1 MLHHRAD
8 FEREAEQGDKAL
20 RVLVVVKVACC
31 EARDAFVVQAVL
43 ASRTGSANHSLVK
56 VNFGPACDGLLC
68 FVDKGHQRVKQSR
81 EPFSVVDKLGDLD
94 GNLLL
99 VVVCV
104 AVKANVVHHAVGKV
118 QNRSAGS
125 LVNAAA
131 LHSNA
136 AVFANVNQAHA
147 VLSANLVQ
155 FFQER
160 KRVHFLS
167 VQGDGDS
174 LFKVNLYELAF
185 FGSLFGNG
193 RVLEHVR
200 IVGSVLSLLKLQAFV
215 AKVPNVFVAAV
226 GLVMLHRNFKLSVLK
241 VLDFG
246 LAAVH
251 VPFGVAPSGDDLKV
265 GSEGFDGKLK
275 ANLVVALSCG
285 SVANR
290 DGLFL
295 ARVLNQ
301 NFSDKRTGR

>member
-1 MLHHRAD
+1 M
-8 FEREAEQGDKAL
+8 
-20 RVLVVVKVACC
+20 
-31 EARDAFVVQAVL
+31 
-43 ASRTGSANHSLVK
+43 
-56 VNFGPACDGLLC
+56 
-68 FVDKGHQRVKQSR
+68 
-81 EPFSVVDKLGDLD
+81 
-94 GNLLL
+94 
-99 VVVCV
+99 
-104 AVKANVVHHAVGKV
+104 
-118 QNRSAGS
+118 
-125 LVNAAA
+125 
-131 LHSNA
+131 
-136 AVFANVNQAHA
+136 
-147 VLSANLVQ
+147 LSANLVQ

-174 LFKVNLYELAF
+174 LFKVDLYELAF

-241 VLDFG
+241 VLDLG

-265 GSEGFDGKLK
+265 GGKGFDGKLK
-275 ANLVVALSCG
+275 ANLVVSLSCG

-301 NFSDKRTGR
+301 NFSDKGAGR